1 MFEDYVGVKFLA
13 ELGIAARRPYA
24 APRWR
29 AQGMNER
36 PTMADDLELREDG
49 KRVPAAERVLDFI
62 LAEMD
67 AGRLG
72 PGSRVNAARISA
84 TLDLSAA
91 PVREALSILAGRG
104 VLELLPDRGAI
115 MRPFSAQ
122 QVSQMWEVIAAV
134 GAVGLRSAARAAA
147 AGGDTGEIVARYHD
161 IGREPLA
168 ISPVAFLLHLNG
180 YHWAVHRLGGNEF
193 VTPALERLG
202 VPYWDR
208 YLAELIDV
216 HANIDG
222 YLTNYRRMH
231 EAVMAGDGEAA
242 AAVMHYHADW
252 SIRLIRQ
259 RTERDGHGKR
269 RRRRA
274 AAP

>member
-1 MFEDYVGVKFLA
+1 
-13 ELGIAARRPYA
+13 
-24 APRWR
+24 
-29 AQGMNER
+29 MNER
-36 PTMADDLELREDG
+36 SMSADSLESREDG

-67 AGRLG
+67 AGRLK
-72 PGSRVNAARISA
+72 PGSRVNAARIAA

-104 VLELLPDRGAI
+104 VLDLLPDRGAI
-115 MRPFSAQ
+115 MRPFSAR
-122 QVSQMWEVIAAV
+122 QVTQMWEVIAAIGALGLRLAA
-134 GAVGLRSAARAAA
+134 GAVA
-147 AGGDTGEIVARYHD
+147 AGADTGEIVARYQD

-168 ISPVAFLLHLNG
+168 VSPVAFLLRLNG
-180 YHWAVHRLGGNEF
+180 YHWAVHRLAANEF

-216 HANIDG
+216 HANIEG

-231 EAVMAGDGEAA
+231 EAVMAKDGEAA
-242 AAVMHYHADW
+242 AAVMHYHASW
-252 SIRLIRQ
+252 SVQLIRQ
-259 RTERDGHGKR
+259 HTEHEGHVKR
-269 RRRRA
+269 GRRKKTGG
-274 AAP
+274 P

>member
-1 MFEDYVGVKFLA
+1 MT
-13 ELGIAARRPYA
+13 
-24 APRWR
+24 
-29 AQGMNER
+29 ER
-36 PTMADDLELREDG
+36 PTLADDLESREDG

-67 AGRLG
+67 AGRLE
-72 PGSRVNAARISA
+72 PGSRVNAARIA
-84 TLDLSAA
+84 GTLGLSAA

-134 GAVGLRSAARAAA
+134 GAVGLRLAARAVV
-147 AGGDTGEIVARYHD
+147 AGADTSEVVARYQD

-168 ISPVAFLLHLNG
+168 LSPVAFLLRLNG

-208 YLAELIDV
+208 YLAELIDI
-216 HANIDG
+216 HANIEG

-231 EAVMAGDGEAA
+231 EAVLAGDGEAA

-252 SIRLIRQ
+252 SIQLIRQ
-259 RTERDGHGKR
+259 RTEREGSVKR

-274 AAP
+274 SVP

>member
-1 MFEDYVGVKFLA
+1 
-13 ELGIAARRPYA
+13 
-24 APRWR
+24 
-29 AQGMNER
+29 MNER
-36 PTMADDLELREDG
+36 PTMADDLGLREDG

-67 AGRLG
+67 AGRLE
-72 PGSRVNAARISA
+72 PGSRVNAARIA
-84 TLDLSAA
+84 GTLGLSAA

-134 GAVGLRSAARAAA
+134 GAVGLRLAARAVT
-147 AGGDTGEIVARYHD
+147 AGADTSEVVARYQD

-168 ISPVAFLLHLNG
+168 GPPVAFLLHLNG

-216 HANIDG
+216 HANISG
-222 YLTNYRRMH
+222 YLANYRRMH

-242 AAVMHYHADW
+242 AAVMHYHANW
-252 SIRLIRQ
+252 SIQLIRH
-259 RTERDGHGKR
+259 RTEREGSIKR
-269 RRRRA
+269 RRRKA
-274 AAP
+274 SVP

>member
-1 MFEDYVGVKFLA
+1 MT
-13 ELGIAARRPYA
+13 
-24 APRWR
+24 
-29 AQGMNER
+29 ER
-36 PTMADDLELREDG
+36 PTSAADDLDLREDG

-72 PGSRVNAARISA
+72 PGSRVNAARIA
-84 TLDLSAA
+84 GTLGLSAA

-115 MRPFSAQ
+115 MRPFSAH

-134 GAVGLRSAARAAA
+134 GALGLRLA
-147 AGGDTGEIVARYHD
+147 AGAVTAGADISEVVACYQD
-161 IGREPLA
+161 ICRDPLA
-168 ISPVAFLLHLNG
+168 LSPVAFLLRLNG

-208 YLAELIDV
+208 YLAELIDI
-216 HANIDG
+216 HANIEG

-231 EAVMAGDGEAA
+231 EAVLAGDSEAA

-252 SIRLIRQ
+252 SLQLIRQ
-259 RTERDGHGKR
+259 RTEREGSIKR
-269 RRRRA
+269 RRRKA
-274 AAP
+274 SVP

>member
-1 MFEDYVGVKFLA
+1 
-13 ELGIAARRPYA
+13 
-24 APRWR
+24 
-29 AQGMNER
+29 MNER
-36 PTMADDLELREDG
+36 PKLADDLELREDG

-67 AGRLG
+67 AGRLE
-72 PGSRVNAARISA
+72 PGSRVNAARIA
-84 TLDLSAA
+84 GTLGLSAA

-134 GAVGLRSAARAAA
+134 GAVGLRLA
-147 AGGDTGEIVARYHD
+147 AGAVIAGADTSDVVARYED
-161 IGREPLA
+161 IGHEPLTV
-168 ISPVAFLLHLNG
+168 SPVAFLLRLNG

-208 YLAELIDV
+208 YLAELIDI

-231 EAVMAGDGEAA
+231 EAMMAGDGEAA
-242 AAVMHYHADW
+242 AAVMHYHANW

-259 RTERDGHGKR
+259 RTEREGSTKR
-269 RRRRA
+269 RRRKRSM
-274 AAP
+274 P

>member
-1 MFEDYVGVKFLA
+1 MFEDFTYVKLLA
-13 ELGIAARRPYA
+13 KLGFAPRGSYC

-36 PTMADDLELREDG
+36 PTVDHDLELREDG

-67 AGRLG
+67 AGRLE
-72 PGSRVNAARISA
+72 PGARVNAARIAS

-134 GAVGLRSAARAAA
+134 GAVGLRLAARAVT
-147 AGGDTGEIVARYHD
+147 AGADTSEVVARYQD

-168 ISPVAFLLHLNG
+168 ISPVAFLLHLNA

-208 YLAELIDV
+208 YLAELIDI
-216 HANIDG
+216 HANIEG
-222 YLTNYRRMH
+222 YLRNYHRMH

-252 SIRLIRQ
+252 SIQLIRQ
-259 RTERDGHGKR
+259 RTEREGSLR
-269 RRRRA
+269 RRRRKA
-274 AAP
+274 SVP

>member
-1 MFEDYVGVKFLA
+1 
-13 ELGIAARRPYA
+13 
-24 APRWR
+24 
-29 AQGMNER
+29 MNER
-36 PTMADDLELREDG
+36 STLADDLELREDG

-67 AGRLG
+67 AGRLE
-72 PGSRVNAARISA
+72 PGSRVNAARIA
-84 TLDLSAA
+84 GTLGLSAA

-115 MRPFSAQ
+115 MRPFSAH

-134 GAVGLRSAARAAA
+134 GAVGLRLAARAVTTGA
-147 AGGDTGEIVARYHD
+147 DTGEIVARYQD
-161 IGREPLA
+161 IGCEPLVLA
-168 ISPVAFLLHLNG
+168 PVAFLLRLNG

-208 YLAELIDV
+208 YLAELIDI
-216 HANIDG
+216 HANIAG

-252 SIRLIRQ
+252 SIQLIRQ
-259 RTERDGHGKR
+259 RTEREGSIKR
-269 RRRRA
+269 RRRKA
-274 AAP
+274 SVP

>member
-1 MFEDYVGVKFLA
+1 
-13 ELGIAARRPYA
+13 
-24 APRWR
+24 
-29 AQGMNER
+29 MNER
-36 PTMADDLELREDG
+36 ETSGDDLQLREDG

-72 PGSRVNAARISA
+72 PGSRVNAARIA
-84 TLDLSAA
+84 GTLGLSAA

-122 QVSQMWEVIAAV
+122 QVTQMWEVIAAV
-134 GAVGLRSAARAAA
+134 GAVGLRLAALAVT
-147 AGGDTGEIVARYHD
+147 AGADTSEVVARYQD
-161 IGREPLA
+161 IGGEPLA
-168 ISPVAFLLHLNG
+168 VSPVAFLLRLNG

-208 YLAELIDV
+208 YLADLIDI
-216 HANIDG
+216 HANIEG

-252 SIRLIRQ
+252 SIQLIRQ
-259 RTERDGHGKR
+259 RTERDGDVKR
-269 RRRRA
+269 RRRKA
-274 AAP
+274 AVP

>member
-1 MFEDYVGVKFLA
+1 
-13 ELGIAARRPYA
+13 
-24 APRWR
+24 
-29 AQGMNER
+29 MNER
-36 PTMADDLELREDG
+36 PTLADNVELPEEG

-67 AGRLG
+67 AGRLE
-72 PGSRVNAARISA
+72 PGSRVNAARIA
-84 TLDLSAA
+84 GTLGLSAA

-115 MRPFSAQ
+115 MRPFSAH

-134 GAVGLRSAARAAA
+134 GAVGLRLAARAVI
-147 AGGDTGEIVARYHD
+147 AGADTAEVVARYQD

-168 ISPVAFLLHLNG
+168 LTPVAFLLRLNG

-208 YLAELIDV
+208 YLAELIDIR
-216 HANIDG
+216 ANIEG

-252 SIRLIRQ
+252 SIQLIRQ
-259 RTERDGHGKR
+259 RTEREGGIKR
-269 RRRRA
+269 RRRKA
-274 AAP
+274 AVP

>member
-1 MFEDYVGVKFLA
+1 MS
-13 ELGIAARRPYA
+13 
-24 APRWR
+24 
-29 AQGMNER
+29 ER
-36 PTMADDLELREDG
+36 TASVDDLRPREEV
-49 KRVPAAERVLDFI
+49 KRVPAAERVLEFI

-72 PGSRVNAARISA
+72 PGSRVNAARIAA
-84 TLDLSAA
+84 TLALSAA

-104 VLELLPDRGAI
+104 ILDLLPDRGAV
-115 MRPFSAQ
+115 MRPISPH

-134 GAVGLRSAARAAA
+134 AGVGLRSAARAVA
-147 AGGDTGEIVARYHD
+147 AGADTGEIVARYHD
-161 IGREPLA
+161 IGHEPLSV
-168 ISPVAFLLHLNG
+168 SPVAFLLRLNE

-216 HANIDG
+216 HANIEG

-231 EAVMAGDGEAA
+231 EAVLAADERAA
-242 AAVMHYHADW
+242 AAIMDYHASW
-252 SIRLIRQ
+252 SVRLIRQ
-259 RTERDGHGKR
+259 RTDRETGIKR
-269 RRRRA
+269 QRRKS

>member
-1 MFEDYVGVKFLA
+1 MSEQATSVGD
-13 ELGIAARRPYA
+13 LGLSKEEK
-24 APRWR
+24 R
-29 AQGMNER
+29 AS
-36 PTMADDLELREDG
+36 
-49 KRVPAAERVLDFI
+49 AAEGVLDFI

-84 TLDLSAA
+84 TLGLSAA

-104 VLELLPDRGAI
+104 VLDLLPDRGAV
-115 MRPFSAQ
+115 MRPLSAH
-122 QVSQMWEVIAAV
+122 QVTQMWEVIAAV
-134 GAVGLRSAARAAA
+134 GAVGLRLAASAVAVGA
-147 AGGDTGEIVARYHD
+147 DTSELVARYQD
-161 IGREPLA
+161 IGREPLSV
-168 ISPVAFLLHLNG
+168 SPVAFLLRLNE

-216 HANIDG
+216 RANIDG

-231 EAVMAGDGEAA
+231 EAVMAGDDEAA
-242 AAVMHYHADW
+242 AAIMHYHADW
-252 SIRLIRQ
+252 SVQLIRQ
-259 RTERDGHGKR
+259 RTQSLGNGKR
-269 RRRRA
+269 RRRKT
-274 AAP
+274 PLP

>member
-1 MFEDYVGVKFLA
+1 
-13 ELGIAARRPYA
+13 
-24 APRWR
+24 
-29 AQGMNER
+29 MNER
-36 PTMADDLELREDG
+36 ETSGDDLQLREDG

-72 PGSRVNAARISA
+72 PGSRVNAARIA
-84 TLDLSAA
+84 GTLGLSAA

-122 QVSQMWEVIAAV
+122 QVTQMWEVIAAV
-134 GAVGLRSAARAAA
+134 GAVGLRLAARAVT
-147 AGGDTGEIVARYHD
+147 AGADASEVVARYRD
-161 IGREPLA
+161 IGGEPLA
-168 ISPVAFLLHLNG
+168 VSPVAFLLRLNG

-208 YLAELIDV
+208 YLADLIDI
-216 HANIDG
+216 HANIEG

-231 EAVMAGDGEAA
+231 EAVMSGDGEAA

-252 SIRLIRQ
+252 SIQLIRQ
-259 RTERDGHGKR
+259 RTEREGDIKR
-269 RRRRA
+269 RRRKA
-274 AAP
+274 AVP

>member
-1 MFEDYVGVKFLA
+1 
-13 ELGIAARRPYA
+13 
-24 APRWR
+24 
-29 AQGMNER
+29 MNER
-36 PTMADDLELREDG
+36 PTSGDDLEQREDG

-72 PGSRVNAARISA
+72 PGSRVNAARIA
-84 TLDLSAA
+84 GTLGLSAA

-122 QVSQMWEVIAAV
+122 QVTQMWEVIAAV
-134 GAVGLRSAARAAA
+134 GAVGLRLAARAVT
-147 AGGDTGEIVARYHD
+147 AGADTSEVVARYQD

-168 ISPVAFLLHLNG
+168 VSPVAFLLRLNG

-208 YLAELIDV
+208 YLADLIDI
-216 HANIDG
+216 HASIEG

-231 EAVMAGDGEAA
+231 EGVMAGDGEAA

-252 SIRLIRQ
+252 SIQLIRQ
-259 RTERDGHGKR
+259 RTEREGDIKR
-269 RRRRA
+269 RRRKA

>member
-1 MFEDYVGVKFLA
+1 
-13 ELGIAARRPYA
+13 
-24 APRWR
+24 
-29 AQGMNER
+29 MNER
-36 PTMADDLELREDG
+36 PTSADDLELRGDG

-72 PGSRVNAARISA
+72 PGSRVNAARIAA
-84 TLDLSAA
+84 TLNLSAA

-104 VLELLPDRGAI
+104 VLDLLPDRGAI
-115 MRPFSAQ
+115 MRPFSAH
-122 QVSQMWEVIAAV
+122 QVTQMWEVIAAV
-134 GAVGLRSAARAAA
+134 GAVGLRLAARAVA
-147 AGGDTGEIVARYHD
+147 AGADISEIVGRHQD

-168 ISPVAFLLHLNG
+168 VSPVAFLLRLNE

-208 YLAELIDV
+208 YLAEFIDI

-231 EAVMAGDGEAA
+231 EAVMASDGEAA
-242 AAVMHYHADW
+242 AAVMHYHASW
-252 SIRLIRQ
+252 SVLLIRQ
-259 RTERDGHGKR
+259 RTGHEGTIKR
-269 RRRRA
+269 RRRKA